1 MQKEGSWLFF
11 YKYKKTF
18 AVFICFLLLLTVF
31 IAPAFAEST
40 PEDPYL
46 ILTPEDIKNAEEDMA
61 VGTLQE
67 RLTELGYYSEKITL
81 VLDATTRFALY
92 NFCSDNGVTYDD
104 RGVRQSTWDALMSED
119 AIPAEGLVE
128 YPFISYGTESDA
140 VFALQERLRELQ
152 YYEGLVLA
160 PGVYDADLQKAIDRF
175 CKINT
180 VSYDRSGLTTEVQ
193 KLIYS
198 QSAIPYTAP
207 EEDRSLA
214 ERFTNY
220 MMGDAD
226 LLVVIVP
233 VFVVW
238 ILIMFLA
245 LIVAFIV
252 LQLLQ
257 KRKAARAA
265 KAGPQR
271 TGVTKVDRNQKSM
284 PPPLLEKQKIIRIQ
298 IDYQG
303 KAWNL
308 EKDASGP
315 LTIGREAADIQL
327 DFADRDVER
336 KHCVLL
342 FKGAILMLQD
352 ESDKGTYVNGSVF
365 RKCTTPVQSG
375 DHIVIGSHHIFL
387 RF

>member
-1 MQKEGSWLFF
+1 LFF
-11 YKYKKTF
+11 YKYKRF
-18 AVFICFLLLLTVF
+18 FIVLACFSLFLTVF
-31 IAPAFAEST
+31 TAPAFAESAQ
-40 PEDPYL
+40 EDPYL
-46 ILTPEDIKNAEEDMA
+46 ILTPEDVKNAKEDMV

-67 RLTELGYYSEKITL
+67 RLTELGYYTEKITL

-92 NFCSDNGVTYDD
+92 NFCSTNGVTYDD
-104 RGVRQSTWDALMSED
+104 RGVRQSTWDALMSEE
-119 AIPAEGLVE
+119 AIPAEGSVE

-152 YYEGLVLA
+152 YYEGLVLD
-160 PGVYDADLQKAIDRF
+160 PGVYDVDLQKAIDRF
-175 CKINT
+175 CEINA

-198 QSAIPYTAP
+198 QGAIPYTAP
-207 EEDRSLA
+207 EEEWSLA
-214 ERFTNY
+214 ERFANY

-226 LLVVIVP
+226 LLVIVVP

-238 ILIMFLA
+238 ILIMFLV
-245 LIVAFIV
+245 LIVVFFV
-252 LQLLQ
+252 LRLLQ
-257 KRKAARAA
+257 KRKAAREAKVGLQSTSAA
-265 KAGPQR
+265 
-271 TGVTKVDRNQKSM
+271 KVDRNRKNM
-284 PPPLLEKQKIIRIQ
+284 PPPLPERRKIIRIQ

-303 KAWNL
+303 KTWNL

-315 LTIGREAADIQL
+315 LTIGRGTADIRL
-327 DFADRDVER
+327 DSTDRGVKR
-336 KHCVLL
+336 KHCVLF

-352 ESDKGTYVNGSVF
+352 ESDHGTYVNDSVF